1 MSPLRRTG
9 GLSRYTEL
17 RSTTPLSRSEL
28 SRSEPLRRALRLR
41 TQAEIR
47 ASRPPVTPAE
57 KWARDTVKA
66 RAAGVCE
73 GCGAAPAEQY
83 SHRVGRGQLGPWHP
97 ANALHLCGDLGGR
110 PGYLG
115 CHLWATRERV
125 MSRSVGWVIYSTD
138 DYLTFPVLLPHHGW
152 VVLTADGGYRPAAP
166 PTEGDAA

>member
-1 MSPLRRTG
+1 MNLRRSS

-17 RSTTPLSRSEL
+17 RPGKPPARTSEL
-28 SRSEPLRRALRLR
+28 ARSSGLARSGFRVR
-41 TQAEIR
+41 THAEIR
-47 ASRPPVTPAE
+47 ASRPPVTPEE
-57 KWARDTVKA
+57 KWARDTVRA

-73 GCGAAPAEQY
+73 GCGHAPAEQY

-110 PGYLG
+110 PGVLG

-125 MSRSVGWVIYSTD
+125 MSRSVGWVLYSTD
-138 DYLTFPVLLPHHGW
+138 DFLTFPALLHGRGLVL
-152 VVLTADGGYRPAAP
+152 LTADGGYLPV